1 VHARHLR
8 RLLPREEALI
18 LTKRLLRRNRPGAYR
33 EGMRKDEKNEQH
45 LLLMVEAALRDG
57 RSEQEIAA
65 IVDDAAQADAELD
78 AAA

>member
-1 VHARHLR
+1 
-8 RLLPREEALI
+8 
-18 LTKRLLRRNRPGAYR
+18 
-33 EGMRKDEKNEQH
+33 MRKDEKNEQH